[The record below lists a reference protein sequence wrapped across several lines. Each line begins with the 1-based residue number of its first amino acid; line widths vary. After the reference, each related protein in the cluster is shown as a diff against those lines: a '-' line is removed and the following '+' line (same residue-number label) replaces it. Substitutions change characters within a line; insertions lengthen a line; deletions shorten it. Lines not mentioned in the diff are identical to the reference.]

1 MRTLD
6 LASLVCI
13 GGLVIACGGGQK
25 KTNDPS
31 SKEAKDDGATEKWEG
46 ATADDQKARNTGSGS
61 GSSGSSSGSGSSGSG
76 SGGSDTSSGSSGSG
90 SSGSVSG
97 ASGAATTNSGSS
109 APPVASPPT
118 RRSDQYDKEHTD
130 IVLNRAVRQVKA
142 NCGLAT
148 DDTGKPAGPWGKVT
162 ISVMLGRNGHSKGAT
177 VPAPYDGTPP
187 GRCIVHAFS
196 SLTFPPWGGADTPVD
211 VELEIP
217 KPEGAKPGK

>member
-1 MRTLD
+1 MRTLA

-25 KTNDPS
+25 KTTDPS
-31 SKEAKDDGATEKWEG
+31 SKETKGDGATEKWEG
-46 ATADDQKARNTGSGS
+46 ATADDQKPHDTGS
-61 GSSGSSSGSGSSGSG
+61 GSSGSGGSDTGSGSSGSG
-76 SGGSDTSSGSSGSG
+76 SSAGS
-90 SSGSVSG
+90 
-97 ASGAATTNSGSS
+97 AATTNSGSS

-130 IVLNRAVRQVKA
+130 IVLNRAIRQVKA

-211 VELEIP
+211 VELELP